1 MGGASMRLRTLIG
14 ALALLAVLA
23 PGIANAQTREFVIAT
38 WGDPYEAGWRKS
50 LIPEFEKQ
58 NNVKVVWVPGVS
70 TANVAKLRAQ
80 KDNPQIDLAMMDEG
94 PHRQAALQGL
104 VEKIDRSKLTHAS
117 ELYDLAYLPD
127 DLGIA
132 FGLSASGLW
141 YAPKRFADNKW
152 APPTSWN
159 DLFRPE
165 LKGKIVVHSIANAN
179 GIGVLTAFNRMAGG
193 TEQNVDKGFA
203 KLKEL
208 VPAIITFDR
217 FGETRT
223 LIQQGAADMGTWS
236 VEQTAALAN
245 TGVDVKFVY
254 PKEGA
259 LALKIVATVVKGR
272 PNQDLAYKFLNLL
285 LSKQQQENNAEFVG
299 IGPVNKT
306 AKLTPTTAS
315 RVTYGD
321 EAISRLYSAN
331 WDLIAEKRAEWT
343 ERWNKELEHR

>member
-1 MGGASMRLRTLIG
+1 MYCCRILGAV
-14 ALALLAVLA
+14 VLFA
-23 PGIANAQTREFVIAT
+23 AFTVNAASAQTREFVIAT

-104 VEKIDRSKLTHAS
+104 VEKIDRSKLTDLKD
-117 ELYDLAYLPD
+117 LYDVAFLPD
-127 DLGIA
+127 DLGLA
-132 FGLSASGLW
+132 FGLSAAGLW
-141 YAPKRFADNKW
+141 YLPAKFAENKW
-152 APPTSWN
+152 PAPTSWM

-165 LKGKIVVHSIANAN
+165 LKGKIIVHSIANAN
-179 GIGVLTAFNRMAGG
+179 GMAALLAFNRIGGG
-193 TEQNVDKGFA
+193 TDENVDKGFA

-208 VPAIITFDR
+208 VPAIVTFDR
-217 FGETRT
+217 FGETPT
-223 LIQQGAADMGTWS
+223 LIQQGAAVMGTWS
-236 VEQTAALAN
+236 VERTANLAA

-259 LALKIVATVVKGR
+259 LALKIVVTIVKGR
-272 PNQDLAYKFLNLL
+272 PNQDLAYKFINLL
-285 LSKQQQENNAEFVG
+285 LSKKEQENDAKWVG

-306 AKLTPTTAS
+306 AQLDSKTAES
-315 RVTYGD
+315 VTYGP
-321 EAISRLYSAN
+321 EAVSHLFSAN
-331 WDLIAEKRAEWT
+331 WDVVGEKRADWT

>member
-1 MGGASMRLRTLIG
+1 MLSRTVVG
-14 ALALLAVLA
+14 ALALLAILV

-104 VEKIDRSKLTHAS
+104 VEKIDRSKLINLS
-117 ELYDLAYLPD
+117 NIYDVAYLPD

-141 YAPKRFADNKW
+141 YLPKKFAENKW
-152 APPTSWN
+152 APPTSYN

-165 LKGKIVVHSIANAN
+165 LKGKVIVHSIANAN
-179 GIGVLTAFNRMAGG
+179 GMAVLLAFNRMAGG
-193 TEQNVDKGFA
+193 NEQNVDKGFA

-208 VPAIITFDR
+208 VPAIVTFDR
-217 FGETRT
+217 FGETPS
-223 LIQQGAADMGTWS
+223 LIQQDGAVMGTWS
-236 VEQTAALAN
+236 VERTAALAE

-254 PKEGA
+254 PKDGA
-259 LALKIVATVVKGR
+259 LALKIVATIVKGR
-272 PNQDLAYKFLNLL
+272 PNQDLAYKFLNLM
-285 LSKQQQENNAEFVG
+285 LSKKQQENNADFVG

-306 AKLTPTTAS
+306 AKLGPVTAS

-331 WDLIAEKRAEWT
+331 WDVIAEKRPEWT
-343 ERWNKELEHR
+343 ERWNKELERR

>member
-1 MGGASMRLRTLIG
+1 MHRRTIVGL
-14 ALALLAVLA
+14 LALCAVMVPGLA
-23 PGIANAQTREFVIAT
+23 GAQTREFVIAT

-58 NNVKVVWVPGVS
+58 NNAKVVWVPGVS

-80 KDNPQIDLAMMDEG
+80 KDNPQIDFAMMDEG
-94 PHRQAALQGL
+94 PHRQAALAGL
-104 VEKIDRSKLTHAS
+104 VEKIDRSKLS
-117 ELYDLAYLPD
+117 NVKELYDIAYLPD

-132 FGLSASGLW
+132 FGVSASGLW
-141 YAPKRFADNKW
+141 YLPKKFAENKW

-165 LKGKIVVHSIANAN
+165 LKGKIIVHSIANAN
-179 GIGVLTAFNRMAGG
+179 GMGALLAFNKMAGG
-193 TEQNVDKGFA
+193 TEENVDKGFA

-217 FGETRT
+217 FGETPT
-223 LIQQGAADMGTWS
+223 LIQQGVAVMGTWS
-236 VEQTAALAN
+236 VERTAALAD

-259 LALKIVATVVKGR
+259 LALKIVATIVKGR
-272 PNQDLAYKFLNLL
+272 PNQDLGYKFLNLL
-285 LSKQQQENNAEFVG
+285 LSEQQQENNAGFVG
-299 IGPVNKT
+299 IGPVNRT
-306 AKLTPTTAS
+306 AKLPPVVAA

-321 EAISRLYSAN
+321 EAISHLYSAN
-331 WDLIAEKRAEWT
+331 WDVIAEKRAEWT
-343 ERWNKELEHR
+343 ERWNKELETR